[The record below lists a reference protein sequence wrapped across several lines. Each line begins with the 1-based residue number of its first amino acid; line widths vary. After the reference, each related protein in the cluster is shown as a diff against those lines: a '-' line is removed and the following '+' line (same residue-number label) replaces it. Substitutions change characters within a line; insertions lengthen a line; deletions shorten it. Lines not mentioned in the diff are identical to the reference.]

1 MPLFSFVCR
10 SRRMRNY
17 EIIGDGPRGHS
28 VLQRRKRHAADFI
41 PTYGGLRDTPTYHD
55 AETGVGEKGG
65 KDFYR
70 KRGLAHRLSVAQKR
84 LLHRQAVLLSEH
96 APR

>member
-1 MPLFSFVCR
+1 
-10 SRRMRNY
+10 MRDY
-17 EIIGDGPRGHS
+17 KVIGNRPRDHS
-28 VLQRRKRHAADFI
+28 ALHCRKRHAADFI
-41 PTYGGLRDTPTYHD
+41 PAYSRLRNTPAYHD
-55 AETGVGEKGG
+55 AETAVGEKGG

-70 KRGLAHRLSVAQKR
+70 KRGFAHRTTVAQKR